1 LKKFGHGHFWIGLIH
16 NGNIWKWD
24 YSKTPMLFN
33 GFRDCYNKDPDCSS
47 VFNDA
52 KFGHTYAYMNAAAD
66 WQWDDQDQSQN
77 YKEYPIC
84 QMTSSSRRSTPTM
97 TTTRTPST
105 TSTTGSSS
113 ISIPWE
119 CQSDSYNILNDTNR
133 KSNNNDSM
141 HDEYCDKSSHSF
153 ASPDWKGESWYRIM
167 PPAGTQLADSLGP
180 DHIQVKCS

>member
-1 LKKFGHGHFWIGLIH
+1 MIGPLVEIYHENQQDFLKDAILKKFGHGHFWIGLTH

-33 GFRDCYNKDPDCSS
+33 GFRDCYNQDPDCSS

-84 QMTSSSRRSTPTM
+84 QITSSSRRSTPTM
-97 TTTRTPST
+97 RTTRAPSS
-105 TSTTGSSS
+105 TSTSG
-113 ISIPWE
+113 
-119 CQSDSYNILNDTNR
+119 IL
-133 KSNNNDSM
+133 
-141 HDEYCDKSSHSF
+141 
-153 ASPDWKGESWYRIM
+153 
-167 PPAGTQLADSLGP
+167 
-180 DHIQVKCS
+180 